1 MNALR
6 PLPGLV
12 VAALTLV
19 TDQLVKW
26 WVAGPLAL
34 QERVMI
40 ELLPVFR
47 LTWAENRGI
56 SLGLLTADS
65 ETERW
70 GLVAM
75 TALIAIGV
83 IVWMFKEKARADV
96 MALGLVLGGALGNI
110 IDRVRFGFV
119 VDFLDL
125 HFGEFRPFMIFNI
138 ADAAISIG
146 VLIILARSLFS
157 GEKPKAET
165 APAAPES

>member
-1 MNALR
+1 MNRL
-6 PLPGLV
+6 PLPGFA
-12 VAALTLV
+12 VAAITLV
-19 TDQLVKW
+19 IDQLVKW

-34 QERVMI
+34 QDRVMI

-65 ETERW
+65 ETERG

-110 IDRVRFGFV
+110 IDRTRFGYV
-119 VDFLDL
+119 VDFLD
-125 HFGEFRPFMIFNI
+125 FEFNGYHWPAFNVADSAICI
-138 ADAAISIG
+138 AAG
-146 VLIILARSLFS
+146 LLFLS
-157 GEKPKAET
+157 AFQKET
-165 APAAPES
+165 AAPAQR